1 MAYTTT
7 GRHDDTT
14 TQIHDDTTAR
24 QKPPPHGHTQG

>member
-14 TQIHDDTTAR
+14 TQIHDDMTTR

>member
-14 TQIHDDTTAR
+14 TQIHDDTTTR